1 MDTESRYAS
10 FRICISNI
18 DYYGHRLF
26 PGFQPG
32 VIRFQL
38 WEPNGSPRRSTR
50 GQILSSNLLIP
61 DWDESKRNEYHDCV
75 YRWHTGRLFLS
86 TSAARVR
93 GFESLHQSTLGFSI
107 VVWTTGIPPG
117 ALLLKLRGIT
127 ASHEICLRWTERTF
141 SSHLSFHPLLR
152 RGTCKLIWRF
162 LHWWFLQSQNVRQCL
177 LQCFMFIQ
185 RPQERQI

>member
-1 MDTESRYAS
+1 MLFGFS
-10 FRICISNI
+10 FGSQMALLVVLLGDKFYHPICLYRTGTNQ
-18 DYYGHRLF
+18 R
-26 PGFQPG
+26 
-32 VIRFQL
+32 
-38 WEPNGSPRRSTR
+38 
-50 GQILSSNLLIP
+50 
-61 DWDESKRNEYHDCV
+61 RNEYHDCV

-152 RGTCKLIWRF
+152 RGTCKLILAF
-162 LHWWFLQSQNVRQCL
+162 LALVVLQSQNVRQCL